1 MSLLLES
8 PRTGTLTPALLAIS
22 HGTSSPIGQ
31 RAVAGLVA
39 AVDRARSD
47 VTVAGGFVDVQQ
59 PDVAATLE
67 TTPGPAAIV
76 PLLLSA
82 GYHVHV
88 DLRRSIRDVPGA
100 VLAAAL
106 GPDDR
111 LVAVLERRLVEAG
124 LRRSDRV
131 VLACAGSSDQRAVD
145 DCVEMGA
152 RLSRR
157 INREVRV
164 GFISAASPRLEDAVD
179 LEKARGG
186 RVVVA
191 TYLLAPGYF
200 ADLARSTAADVTTE
214 PLLRAG
220 DEPPREL
227 VDLVL
232 DRYAGALA

>member
-1 MSLLLES
+1 MSLLLETR
-8 PRTGTLTPALLAIS
+8 RTATVTPSLLAIS
-22 HGTSSPIGQ
+22 HGTSSETGQ
-31 RAVAGLVA
+31 RAVASLVA

-47 VTVAGGFVDVQQ
+47 VPVAGGFVDVQQ

-67 TTPGPAAIV
+67 ANPGPAAIV

-88 DLRRSIRDVPGA
+88 DLRRSIRDAPGT

-145 DCVEMGA
+145 DCLEMGS

-157 INREVRV
+157 VNRDVRV
-164 GFISAASPRLEDAVD
+164 GFISAASPRLDDAVE
-179 LEKARGG
+179 LERARGG

-200 ADLARSTAADVTTE
+200 ADLARSTTADVTTE

-227 VDLVL
+227 VELVL